1 MASPPPPSRV
11 ATPPLM
17 APVPLDTPRFTD
29 LGKENL
35 LHPTLL
41 KTITEDLKF
50 DHSKPYVHVR
60 LFFFSLLGAESLEA
74 VPRILIL
81 LPELLRQLRKI

>member
-60 LFFFSLLGAESLEA
+60 LFFFLCWE
-74 VPRILIL
+74 PRA
-81 LPELLRQLRKI
+81 